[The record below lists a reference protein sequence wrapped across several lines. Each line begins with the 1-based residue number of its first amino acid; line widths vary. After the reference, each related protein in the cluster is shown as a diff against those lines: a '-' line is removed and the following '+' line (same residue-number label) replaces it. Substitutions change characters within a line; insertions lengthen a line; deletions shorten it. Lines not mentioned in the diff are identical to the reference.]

1 MTMLARAL
9 QMLILSFALLATL
22 WFSFWW
28 AVFPALAV
36 AGAVLIATGTVWLL
50 VLQFVVF
57 SLMGNDPAVTRP
69 SFVQLVQAWW
79 RELVCVLRLFG
90 WHQALRSQAVP
101 DHLDASTQGKR
112 GVVMIHGFVSNR
124 GLWVDW
130 MKRLRSLDHAYVAV
144 NLEPVLGSIDDY
156 VPIIEAA
163 VQRVTAA
170 TGLPPVLVCHSMG
183 GLAARAWLLKQDD
196 PTRAARIV
204 TIGTPHH
211 GTALARLQLLAL
223 GRNAAEMHPG
233 SSWLQDLNA
242 KKEIKR
248 PVSEYCISFVCYYS
262 NSDNIVFPATT
273 ACLDGADNRHVPGV
287 AHVALLVDVR
297 VMDETLKLIQ
307 TG

>member
-1 MTMLARAL
+1 
-9 QMLILSFALLATL
+9 MLILSFALLATL

-130 MKRLRSLDHAYVAV
+130 MKRLHSLDHAYVAV

-242 KKEIKR
+242 KKEIKK
-248 PVSEYCISFVCYYS
+248 PVSACCISFVCYYS
-262 NSDNIVFPATT
+262 NSDHIVFPATT

>member
-1 MTMLARAL
+1 
-9 QMLILSFALLATL
+9 MLILSFALLATL

-36 AGAVLIATGTVWLL
+36 AGAVLIATGTAWLL

-57 SLMGNDPAVTRP
+57 SLMGNDPAVMRP
-69 SFVQLVQAWW
+69 SFVQLVRAWW
-79 RELVCVLRLFG
+79 RELVCVVRLFG

-101 DHLDASTQGKR
+101 DHLGASTRGKR

-130 MKRLRSLDHAYVAV
+130 MKRLRSQNHAYVAV

-156 VPIIEAA
+156 LPIIEAA
-163 VQRVTAA
+163 VQQVTAA
-170 TGLPPVLVCHSMG
+170 SGMAPILVCHSMG
-183 GLAARAWLLKQDD
+183 GLAARAWLRRQDD

-233 SSWLQDLNA
+233 SPWLQGLNA
-242 KKEIKR
+242 NQDMNK
-248 PVSEYCISFVCYYS
+248 PVSAGYISFVCYYS

-273 ACLDGADNRHVPGV
+273 ACLYGADNRHVPGV
-287 AHVALLVDVR
+287 AHVALVADAR